1 MKGEL
6 YMTNNVQIRQS
17 LMPCAKGSDAV
28 VRTEYEV
35 LPPGEVIH
43 SDFYFQQLARS
54 QQASR
59 KSRLQLANRTGVIF
73 HYENFTY
80 HIHFLSTRQISM
92 RASNIFVVHFG
103 YCTISDFGLG
113 KTF

>member
-1 MKGEL
+1 MRKEVMLSFDG
-6 YMTNNVQIRQS
+6 T
-17 LMPCAKGSDAV
+17 
-28 VRTEYEV
+28 RTEYEV

-59 KSRLQLANRTGVIF
+59 KSRLPLVNRRGVIF

-80 HIHFLSTRQISM
+80 HIHFL
-92 RASNIFVVHFG
+92 
-103 YCTISDFGLG
+103 YLLG
-113 KTF
+113 KNFDESF